1 MSVNNKKGETAKGI
15 QASKNL
21 YDQKRRHLVIFVP
34 TIDCQSFAVHWIKN
48 CRFQFTLGRENGEIL
63 QVKRK
68 MSHSHK
74 ILKMQ
79 SWVRKK
85 VGRKGEK
92 GKRSLWVSGATVKEQ
107 RDRIE
112 FLILREGIKFST
124 RKINQEYFYRVTN
137 TLITY
142 RKSRAPR
149 WSQFKDKGAS
159 FHSPTLSRDPQWI
172 HRAETQN
179 PGFLEM
185 LVCVQ
190 KVSCEHL
197 WKALLLTNELV
208 WITYLLYYLQAN
220 IQLCLC

>member
-1 MSVNNKKGETAKGI
+1 
-15 QASKNL
+15 
-21 YDQKRRHLVIFVP
+21 
-34 TIDCQSFAVHWIKN
+34 
-48 CRFQFTLGRENGEIL
+48 
-63 QVKRK
+63 
-68 MSHSHK
+68 MSHSRK

-79 SWVRKK
+79 SWLRKTSREK
-85 VGRKGEK
+85 GRKR
-92 GKRSLWVSGATVKEQ
+92 GKKPVGVGATVKEQ
-107 RDRIE
+107 RDRTE

-124 RKINQEYFYRVTN
+124 RKINQEYSYRVTN

-159 FHSPTLSRDPQWI
+159 FHSPILSRDPQWI
-172 HRAETQN
+172 HRAETQDL
-179 PGFLEM
+179 GFLEM